1 MKGISS
7 MSTYSTY
14 LITALVLYLFSYIY
28 YLKISHGLGNKATY
42 LQMRRF
48 VPCAILALLPAA
60 LASLPL
66 SSPLFV
72 IPAIIAV
79 LWILTYP
86 TLYFISNHKVSSD
99 FEFHFEA
106 VMGLYFIAWISSLGI
121 LGQQVSWLAIPAT
134 IFITLAELIMLAIP
148 ITQLIYYGLYK
159 ACINENGMEMIQ
171 ETHYNEI
178 IEYIKSMP
186 LMLNI
191 TAFFGSICI
200 TLIVLFFNYQEL
212 IISHPKPIIN
222 LVVIAAVAI
231 FLSTYLWKKKHG
243 VFIRTAIVEFYL
255 DVKEYL
261 ATNLQYTKNMQERI
275 SKLQVTTL
283 DKSTKPHTILLIIGE
298 SESRDYM
305 KAFNKDYP
313 LETTPWLSEMEQSKN
328 FILFPNAFS
337 IGANTVLAVS
347 NALTEINQYNDK
359 KFYESCSII
368 DIAHAAGY
376 KVHWYSNQGH
386 LGSADTPVTLIA
398 NTADVAKWTK
408 QELNQVQYDE
418 SLLPYLQ
425 ELNPT
430 QNNFLV
436 VHLKGSH
443 FNFLN
448 RYPESFT
455 KFGTPGKYELELNYA
470 NSVAYTD
477 YVLEKIF
484 SYAKQNLNL
493 QAMVYFSDHA
503 TVPDKRRSPNFEG
516 LASVRIPLFT
526 YFADEYIAE
535 HKMTYATLKQHENYY
550 WTNDLAYEL
559 LCSILSIKSNCF
571 DEENSLASEKFR
583 FKREDLRTNNRKE
596 KIC

>member
-1 MKGISS
+1 MIYINK
-7 MSTYSTY
+7 TYI
-14 LITALVLYLFSYIY
+14 ITAIVFYLFSYIY

-48 VPCAILALLPAA
+48 IPCAILAVMPAA

-72 IPAIIAV
+72 IPTIIAI
-79 LWILTYP
+79 LWIFTYP
-86 TLYFISNHKVSSD
+86 TLYFISNYKVSSD

-106 VMGLYFIAWISSLGI
+106 VFGLYFIAWISSLGI
-121 LGQQVSWLAIPAT
+121 IAQQFGWLAIPAT
-134 IFITLAELIMLAIP
+134 IFITTAELIMLVA
-148 ITQLIYYGLYK
+148 QLIYYGLYK

-186 LMLNI
+186 IMLNLI
-191 TAFFGSICI
+191 TCLSSIFVTAATLFVNYHEMLI
-200 TLIVLFFNYQEL
+200 T
-212 IISHPKPIIN
+212 KDTPIIN
-222 LVVIAAVAI
+222 LAIIAAIAI

-261 ATNLQYTKNMQERI
+261 ATNLQYSQNMQERI
-275 SKLQVTTL
+275 SELQVTLLNKT
-283 DKSTKPHTILLIIGE
+283 DKPHTILLVIGE
-298 SESRDYM
+298 SASRDYM
-305 KAFNKDYP
+305 KAFNKDYKFD
-313 LETTPWLSEMEQSKN
+313 TTPWLNKMAQSKN

-337 IGANTVLAVS
+337 ILPHTVTAVS
-347 NALTEINQYNDK
+347 NAMTEINQYNDK

-386 LGSADTPVTLIA
+386 LGCADTPVTLIA

-418 SLLPYLQ
+418 SLLPYLD
-425 ELNPT
+425 ELDPEK
-430 QNNFLV
+430 NNFLV
-436 VHLKGSH
+436 VHLKGNH

-448 RYPESFT
+448 RFPESFT
-455 KFGTPGKYELELNYA
+455 KFGTPDKYDLEVNYA
-470 NSVAYTD
+470 DSIAYTD
-477 YVLEKIF
+477 YVLEQIF
-484 SYAKQNLNL
+484 NYAKDKLNL

-516 LASVRIPLFT
+516 LASVRIPFFT
-526 YFADEYIAE
+526 YFSDEYISQ
-535 HKMTYATLKQHENYY
+535 HKEVSATLKKHANLY

-559 LCSILSIKSNCF
+559 LCSIFDIKSNRF
-571 DEENSLASEKFR
+571 DEANSLASEKF
-583 FKREDLRTNNRKE
+583 KYNREDLRTNCGQS
-596 KIC
+596 KI

>member
-1 MKGISS
+1 
-7 MSTYSTY
+7 MSYIDATYI
-14 LITALVLYLFSYIY
+14 ITAVIFYLFSYIY

-42 LQMRRF
+42 LQLRRF
-48 VPCAILALLPAA
+48 IPCAILSMLPAA
-60 LASLPL
+60 LAGLPL
-66 SSPLFV
+66 TSPLFV
-72 IPAIIAV
+72 IPTIIAI
-79 LWILTYP
+79 LWIVTYP

-106 VMGLYFIAWISSLGI
+106 VFGLYFIAWISSLGI
-121 LGQQVSWLAIPAT
+121 IMQQISWLAIPAT
-134 IFITLAELIMLAIP
+134 ILITVAELIMLVIP
-148 ITQLIYYGLYK
+148 VAQLIYYGLYK

-178 IEYIKSMP
+178 IEFIKSMP

-191 TAFFGSICI
+191 FTFLGSICI
-200 TLIVLFFNYQEL
+200 TAIALFVNYQEL
-212 IISHPKPIIN
+212 IIQKDTPIIN
-222 LVVIAAVAI
+222 LAIIAAVAI

-261 ATNLQYTKNMQERI
+261 ATNLQYSQNMQERI
-275 SKLQVTTL
+275 SKLQVTPL
-283 DKSTKPHTILLIIGE
+283 NKDDKPHTILLVIGE

-305 KAFNKDYP
+305 KAFNKEYTYN
-313 LETTPWLSEMEQSKN
+313 TTPWLNKMAQSKN

-337 IGANTVLAVS
+337 IYANTVIAVS

-359 KFYESCSII
+359 KFYEACSVV

-386 LGSADTPVTLIA
+386 LGCADTPVTLIA

-418 SLLPYLQ
+418 SLLPYLD
-425 ELNPT
+425 ELDPEK
-430 QNNFLV
+430 NNFLI
-436 VHLKGSH
+436 VHLKGNH

-448 RYPESFT
+448 RFPESFT
-455 KFGTPGKYELELNYA
+455 KFGTPGKYDLEVNYA
-470 NSVAYTD
+470 DSIAYTD
-477 YVLEKIF
+477 YILEQIF
-484 SYAKQNLNL
+484 KHAKDKLNL

-516 LASVRIPLFT
+516 LASVRIPFFT
-526 YFADEYIAE
+526 YFADEYIAHHQE
-535 HKMTYATLKQHENYY
+535 VFETLKKHENFY

-559 LCSILSIKSNCF
+559 LCSVLDVKSNRF
-571 DEENSLASEKFR
+571 DEANSLASEKFKY
-583 FKREDLRTNNRKE
+583 KREDLRTNCGQTR
-596 KIC
+596 I

>member
-1 MKGISS
+1 
-7 MSTYSTY
+7 MSYIDTTYI
-14 LITALVLYLFSYIY
+14 ITAVVFYLFSYIY

-42 LQMRRF
+42 LQLRRF
-48 VPCAILALLPAA
+48 IPCAILSVLPAA
-60 LASLPL
+60 LAGLPL
-66 SSPLFV
+66 TSPLFV
-72 IPAIIAV
+72 IPTIIAI
-79 LWILTYP
+79 LWIVTYP

-106 VMGLYFIAWISSLGI
+106 VFGLYFIAWISSLGI
-121 LGQQVSWLAIPAT
+121 IMQQISWLAIPAT
-134 IFITLAELIMLAIP
+134 ILITVAELIMLSIP
-148 ITQLIYYGLYK
+148 VAQLIYYGLYK

-178 IEYIKSMP
+178 IEFIKSMP
-186 LMLNI
+186 LVLNI
-191 TAFFGSICI
+191 FTFLGSICV
-200 TLIVLFFNYQEL
+200 TAAALFVNYQEM
-212 IISHPKPIIN
+212 IIQKNTPIVN
-222 LVVIAAVAI
+222 LAIIVAIAI

-261 ATNLQYTKNMQERI
+261 ATNLQYSQNMQERI
-275 SKLQVTTL
+275 SKLQVTPL
-283 DKSTKPHTILLIIGE
+283 NKDDKPHTILLVIGE

-305 KAFNKDYP
+305 KAFNKEYKYN
-313 LETTPWLSEMEQSKN
+313 TTPWLDKMAQSKN

-337 IGANTVLAVS
+337 IYANTVIAVS

-359 KFYESCSII
+359 KFYESCSVI

-386 LGSADTPVTLIA
+386 LGCADTPVTLIA

-418 SLLPYLQ
+418 SLLPYLD
-425 ELNPT
+425 ELNPEK
-430 QNNFLV
+430 NNFLI
-436 VHLKGSH
+436 VHLKGNH

-448 RYPESFT
+448 RFPESFT
-455 KFGTPGKYELELNYA
+455 KFGTPGKYDLEVNYA
-470 NSVAYTD
+470 DSIAYTD
-477 YVLEKIF
+477 YILEQIF
-484 SYAKQNLNL
+484 NHAKNKLNL

-516 LASVRIPLFT
+516 LASVRIPFFT
-526 YFADEYIAE
+526 YFADEYIAQ
-535 HKMTYATLKQHENYY
+535 HKEVYDTLKKHENFY

-559 LCSILSIKSNCF
+559 LCSVLDVKSNRF
-571 DEENSLASEKFR
+571 DEANSLASEKFKY
-583 FKREDLRTNNRKE
+583 KREDLRTNCGQTR
-596 KIC
+596 I

>member
-1 MKGISS
+1 MSNITPYIITGIC
-7 MSTYSTY
+7 
-14 LITALVLYLFSYIY
+14 LYLFSYIY

-48 VPCAILALLPAA
+48 VPCAILAVLPAA

-72 IPAIIAV
+72 ISAIIAV

-121 LGQQVSWLAIPAT
+121 LAQQVSWLAIPAT
-134 IFITLAELIMLAIP
+134 IFITLAELMMLAIP
-148 ITQLIYYGLYK
+148 VAQLIYYGLYK

-191 TAFFGSICI
+191 AAFFGSILI

-212 IISHPKPIIN
+212 IISQSTPIIN
-222 LVVIAAVAI
+222 LAVIAAVAI

-261 ATNLQYTKNMQERI
+261 ATNLQYTQNMQERI

-493 QAMVYFSDHA
+493 QAMFYFSDHA

>member
-1 MKGISS
+1 MFYLLLHKNIISFPSIILFQKYFCQVYHHPRLLLQQLTTQSIITIIYLSAIIPLFLKGISS

-48 VPCAILALLPAA
+48 VPCAILAVLPIA
-60 LASLPL
+60 LARISLT
-66 SSPLFV
+66 SPLFL
-72 IPAIIAV
+72 IPTIIAV

-86 TLYFISNHKVSSD
+86 TIYFISNHKVSSD

-106 VMGLYFIAWISSLGI
+106 VFGLYFVAWISSLGI
-121 LGQQVSWLAIPAT
+121 FAQQASWLSIPAT
-134 IFITLAELIMLAIP
+134 IFLSLAELIMLAIP
-148 ITQLIYYGLYK
+148 VAQLIYYALYK

-186 LMLNI
+186 LLLNI
-191 TAFFGSICI
+191 T
-200 TLIVLFFNYQEL
+200 V
-212 IISHPKPIIN
+212 IISSIILATAITYAN
-222 LVVIAAVAI
+222 YNELKVTAPLDTISLSIVAIIAI
-231 FLSTYLWKKKHG
+231 FLSSYLWKKKHG

-261 ATNLQYTKNMQERI
+261 ATNLQYTQNMQERI

-347 NALTEINQYNDK
+347 NALTESNQYNDK

-368 DIAHAAGY
+368 DIAHATGY

-425 ELNPT
+425 ELDPT

-443 FNFLN
+443 FNFSN
-448 RYPESFT
+448 RYPRNFT
-455 KFGTPGKYELELNYA
+455 KFGTPGKYELEANYA
-470 NSVAYTD
+470 NSIAYTD
-477 YVLEKIF
+477 SVLEQIF
-484 SYAKQNLNL
+484 NYAKDNLNM

-516 LASVRIPLFT
+516 LASVRIPFFT
-526 YFADEYIAE
+526 YFTV
-535 HKMTYATLKQHENYY
+535 H
-550 WTNDLAYEL
+550 
-559 LCSILSIKSNCF
+559 
-571 DEENSLASEKFR
+571 
-583 FKREDLRTNNRKE
+583 
-596 KIC
+596 

>member
-1 MKGISS
+1 MSNITPYIIAGIC
-7 MSTYSTY
+7 
-14 LITALVLYLFSYIY
+14 LYLFSYIY

-48 VPCAILALLPAA
+48 VPCAILAVLPAA

-106 VMGLYFIAWISSLGI
+106 VFGLYFIAWISSLGI
-121 LGQQVSWLAIPAT
+121 LAQQVSWLAIPAT
-134 IFITLAELIMLAIP
+134 IFITLAELMMLAIP
-148 ITQLIYYGLYK
+148 VAQLIYYGLYK

-191 TAFFGSICI
+191 AAFFCSICI

-212 IISHPKPIIN
+212 IISQSTPIFN
-222 LVVIAAVAI
+222 LAVIAVAAI

-275 SKLQVTTL
+275 SKLQVTSL
-283 DKSTKPHTILLIIGE
+283 NQSQKPQTILLVIGE
-298 SESRDYM
+298 SASRDYM
-305 KAFNKDYP
+305 KAFNKEYKYD
-313 LETTPWLSEMEQSKN
+313 TTPWLDKMAQRKN

-337 IGANTVLAVS
+337 ILPHTVTAVS
-347 NALTEINQYNDK
+347 NAMTEINQYNNK

-368 DIAHAAGY
+368 DIAHKAGY

-386 LGSADTPVTLIA
+386 LGCADTPVTLIA

-418 SLLPYLQ
+418 SLLPYLE
-425 ELNPT
+425 ELDAEK
-430 QNNFLV
+430 NNFLV
-436 VHLKGSH
+436 VHLKGNH

-448 RYPESFT
+448 RFPESFT
-455 KFGTPGKYELELNYA
+455 KFGTPGKYDLEVNYA
-470 NSVAYTD
+470 DSIAYTD
-477 YVLEKIF
+477 YVLEQIF
-484 SYAKQNLNL
+484 NYAKDNLNL

-516 LASVRIPLFT
+516 LASVRIPFFT
-526 YFADEYIAE
+526 YFADEYIAQHQE
-535 HKMTYATLKQHENYY
+535 VYDTLKKHENFY

-559 LCSILSIKSNCF
+559 LCSIFDIKSNHF
-571 DEENSLASEKFR
+571 DEANSLASENFKY
-583 FKREDLRTNNRKE
+583 KREDLRTNCGQS
-596 KIC
+596 KI

>member
-1 MKGISS
+1 

-48 VPCAILALLPAA
+48 VPCAILAVLPSAI
-60 LASLPL
+60 ASLPL
-66 SSPLFV
+66 SSPLFL
-72 IPAIIAV
+72 IPAVIAV

-106 VMGLYFIAWISSLGI
+106 VFGLYFIAWISSLGI
-121 LGQQVSWLAIPAT
+121 LAQQFSWLAIPAT
-134 IFITLAELIMLAIP
+134 IFITLAELMMLAIP
-148 ITQLIYYGLYK
+148 VAQLIYYGLYK

-191 TAFFGSICI
+191 AAFFGSICI

-212 IISHPKPIIN
+212 IISQSTPIIN
-222 LVVIAAVAI
+222 LAVIAVAAI

-261 ATNLQYTKNMQERI
+261 TTNLQYTKNMQERI
-275 SKLQVTTL
+275 SKLQVTSL
-283 DKSTKPHTILLIIGE
+283 NQSQKPQTILLVIGE
-298 SESRDYM
+298 SASRDYM
-305 KAFNKDYP
+305 KAFNKDYKYD
-313 LETTPWLSEMEQSKN
+313 TTPWLDKMAQRKN

-337 IGANTVLAVS
+337 ILPHTVTAVS
-347 NALTEINQYNDK
+347 NAMTEINQYNDK

-368 DIAHAAGY
+368 DIAHKAGY

-386 LGSADTPVTLIA
+386 LGCADTPVTLIA

-418 SLLPYLQ
+418 SLLPYLK
-425 ELNPT
+425 ELNAEK
-430 QNNFLV
+430 NNFLI
-436 VHLKGSH
+436 VHLKGNH

-455 KFGTPGKYELELNYA
+455 KFGTPGKYDLEVNYA
-470 NSVAYTD
+470 NSIAYTD
-477 YVLEKIF
+477 YVLEQIF
-484 SYAKQNLNL
+484 NYAKDNLNL

-516 LASVRIPLFT
+516 LASVRIPFFT
-526 YFADEYIAE
+526 YFADEYIAQHQE
-535 HKMTYATLKQHENYY
+535 VYDTLKKHENFY

-559 LCSILSIKSNCF
+559 LCSIFDIESNHF
-571 DEENSLASEKFR
+571 DETNSLASEQFKY
-583 FKREDLRTNNRKE
+583 KREDLRTNCGQS
-596 KIC
+596 KI

>member
-1 MKGISS
+1 MIYINK
-7 MSTYSTY
+7 TYI
-14 LITALVLYLFSYIY
+14 ITAIVFYLFSYIY

-48 VPCAILALLPAA
+48 IPCAILAVMPAA

-72 IPAIIAV
+72 IPTIIAI
-79 LWILTYP
+79 LWIFTYP
-86 TLYFISNHKVSSD
+86 TLYFISNYKVSSD

-106 VMGLYFIAWISSLGI
+106 VFGLYFIAWISSLGI
-121 LGQQVSWLAIPAT
+121 IAQQFGWLAIPAT
-134 IFITLAELIMLAIP
+134 IFITTA
-148 ITQLIYYGLYK
+148 QLIYYGLYK

-186 LMLNI
+186 IMLNLI
-191 TAFFGSICI
+191 TCLSSIFVTAATLFVNYHEMLI
-200 TLIVLFFNYQEL
+200 T
-212 IISHPKPIIN
+212 KDTPIIN
-222 LVVIAAVAI
+222 LAIIAAIAI

-261 ATNLQYTKNMQERI
+261 ATNLQYSQNMQERI
-275 SKLQVTTL
+275 SELQVTLLNKT
-283 DKSTKPHTILLIIGE
+283 DKPHTILLVIGE
-298 SESRDYM
+298 SASRDYM
-305 KAFNKDYP
+305 KAFNKDYKFD
-313 LETTPWLSEMEQSKN
+313 TTPWLNKMAQSKN

-337 IGANTVLAVS
+337 ILPHTVTAVS
-347 NALTEINQYNDK
+347 NAMTEINQYNDK

-386 LGSADTPVTLIA
+386 LGCADTPVTLIA

-418 SLLPYLQ
+418 SLLPYLD
-425 ELNPT
+425 ELDPEK
-430 QNNFLV
+430 NNFLV
-436 VHLKGSH
+436 VHLKGNH

-448 RYPESFT
+448 RFPESFT
-455 KFGTPGKYELELNYA
+455 KFGTPGKYDLEVNYA
-470 NSVAYTD
+470 DSIAYTD
-477 YVLEKIF
+477 YVLEQIF
-484 SYAKQNLNL
+484 NYAKDKLNL

-516 LASVRIPLFT
+516 LASVRIPFFT
-526 YFADEYIAE
+526 YFSDEYISQ
-535 HKMTYATLKQHENYY
+535 HKEVSATLKKHVNLY

-559 LCSILSIKSNCF
+559 LCSIFDIKSNRF
-571 DEENSLASEKFR
+571 DEANSLASEKF
-583 FKREDLRTNNRKE
+583 KYNREDLRTNCGQS
-596 KIC
+596 KI

>member
-1 MKGISS
+1 MIYIHT
-7 MSTYSTY
+7 TYI
-14 LITALVLYLFSYIY
+14 ITAIVFYLFSYIY

-48 VPCAILALLPAA
+48 VPCAILAVLPAA

-66 SSPLFV
+66 SSPLFL
-72 IPAIIAV
+72 IPAVIAV

-106 VMGLYFIAWISSLGI
+106 VFGLYFIAWISSLGI
-121 LGQQVSWLAIPAT
+121 LAQQVSWLAIPAT

-148 ITQLIYYGLYK
+148 IAQLIYYGLYK

-231 FLSTYLWKKKHG
+231 FLSTYLWKKKQG

-261 ATNLQYTKNMQERI
+261 ATNLQYTQNMQERI

-368 DIAHAAGY
+368 DIAHATGY

-425 ELNPT
+425 ELDPT

-448 RYPESFT
+448 RYPKSFT
-455 KFGTPGKYELELNYA
+455 KFGMPGKYDLELNYA
-470 NSVAYTD
+470 NSITYTD

-484 SYAKQNLNL
+484 SYAKENLNL

-516 LASVRIPLFT
+516 LASVRIPFFT
-526 YFADEYIAE
+526 YFADEYIAQHQE
-535 HKMTYATLKQHENYY
+535 VYDTLKKHENFY

-559 LCSILSIKSNCF
+559 LCSIFDIKSNHF
-571 DEENSLASEKFR
+571 DEANSLASEKFKY
-583 FKREDLRTNNRKE
+583 KREDLRTNCGQS
-596 KIC
+596 KI

>member
-1 MKGISS
+1 MF
-7 MSTYSTY
+7 
-14 LITALVLYLFSYIY
+14 YLFSYIY

-48 VPCAILALLPAA
+48 IPCAILAVLPAA
-60 LASLPL
+60 LAGLPL
-66 SSPLFV
+66 MSPLFV
-72 IPAIIAV
+72 IPTIIA
-79 LWILTYP
+79 LFWIFTYP

-106 VMGLYFIAWISSLGI
+106 VFGLYFIAWISSLGI
-121 LGQQVSWLAIPAT
+121 IMQQVNWLAIPAT
-134 IFITLAELIMLAIP
+134 IIITIAELIMLAIP
-148 ITQLIYYGLYK
+148 VAQLIYYGLYK

-186 LMLNI
+186 IMLNI
-191 TAFFGSICI
+191 ITFLGSIFV
-200 TLIVLFFNYQEL
+200 TAAMLFVNYQEMVIHKNTPL
-212 IISHPKPIIN
+212 INMAIISAI
-222 LVVIAAVAI
+222 AI

-261 ATNLQYTKNMQERI
+261 ATNLQYTQNMQERI
-275 SKLQVTTL
+275 SKLQVTSL
-283 DKSTKPHTILLIIGE
+283 NKSQKPQTILIVIGE
-298 SESRDYM
+298 SASRDYM
-305 KAFNKDYP
+305 KAFNKEYKYN
-313 LETTPWLSEMEQSKN
+313 TTPWLDRMAQSKN

-337 IGANTVLAVS
+337 ILPGTVIAVS
-347 NALTEINQYNDK
+347 NAMTEINQYNDK

-368 DIAHAAGY
+368 DIAHKAGY

-408 QELNQVQYDE
+408 QELNQIQYDE
-418 SLLPYLQ
+418 SLLDYLG
-425 ELNPT
+425 ELDT
-430 QNNFLV
+430 TKNNFLV

-455 KFGTPGKYELELNYA
+455 KFGTAGKYELELNYA
-470 NSVAYTD
+470 NSIAYTD
-477 YVLEKIF
+477 SVLEQIF
-484 SYAKQNLNL
+484 NYAKDNLNL

-516 LASVRIPLFT
+516 LASVRIPFFT
-526 YFADEYIAE
+526 YFADEYIAQHQE
-535 HKMTYATLKQHENYY
+535 VYDTLKKHENFY

-559 LCSILSIKSNCF
+559 LCSILDIKSNHF
-571 DEENSLASEKFR
+571 DETNSLASEKFKY
-583 FKREDLRTNNRKE
+583 KREDLRTNCGQS
-596 KIC
+596 KI

>member
-1 MKGISS
+1 MIYINKI
-7 MSTYSTY
+7 YI
-14 LITALVLYLFSYIY
+14 ITAIVFYLFSYIY

-48 VPCAILALLPAA
+48 IPCAILAVLPAA
-60 LASLPL
+60 LAGLPL
-66 SSPLFV
+66 MSPLFV
-72 IPAIIAV
+72 IPTIIA
-79 LWILTYP
+79 LFWIFTYP

-106 VMGLYFIAWISSLGI
+106 VFGLYFIAWISSLGI
-121 LGQQVSWLAIPAT
+121 IMQQVNWLAIPAT
-134 IFITLAELIMLAIP
+134 IIITIAELIMLAIP
-148 ITQLIYYGLYK
+148 VAQLIYYGLYK

-186 LMLNI
+186 IMLNI
-191 TAFFGSICI
+191 ITFLGSIFV
-200 TLIVLFFNYQEL
+200 TAAMLFVNYQEMVIHKNTPL
-212 IISHPKPIIN
+212 INMAIISAI
-222 LVVIAAVAI
+222 AI

-261 ATNLQYTKNMQERI
+261 ATNLQYTQNMQERI
-275 SKLQVTTL
+275 SKLQVTSL
-283 DKSTKPHTILLIIGE
+283 NKSQKPQTILIVIGE
-298 SESRDYM
+298 SASRDYM
-305 KAFNKDYP
+305 KAFNKEYKYN
-313 LETTPWLSEMEQSKN
+313 TTPWLDRMAQSKN

-337 IGANTVLAVS
+337 ILPGTVIAVS
-347 NALTEINQYNDK
+347 NAMTEINQYNDK

-368 DIAHAAGY
+368 DIAHKAGY

-408 QELNQVQYDE
+408 QELNQIQYDE
-418 SLLPYLQ
+418 SLLDYLG
-425 ELNPT
+425 ELDT
-430 QNNFLV
+430 TKNNFLV

-455 KFGTPGKYELELNYA
+455 KFGTAGKYELELNYS
-470 NSVAYTD
+470 NSIAYTD
-477 YVLEKIF
+477 SVLEQIF
-484 SYAKQNLNL
+484 NYAKDNLNL

-516 LASVRIPLFT
+516 LASVRIPFFT
-526 YFADEYIAE
+526 YFADEYIAQ
-535 HKMTYATLKQHENYY
+535 HQKIYDTLKKHENFY

-559 LCSILSIKSNCF
+559 LCSILDIKSNHF
-571 DEENSLASEKFR
+571 DETNSLASEKFKY
-583 FKREDLRTNNRKE
+583 KREDLRTNCGQS
-596 KIC
+596 KI

>member
-1 MKGISS
+1 

-48 VPCAILALLPAA
+48 VPCAILAVLPAV

-72 IPAIIAV
+72 IPTLIAV

-121 LGQQVSWLAIPAT
+121 LAQQVSWLAIPAT
-134 IFITLAELIMLAIP
+134 IFITLAEILMLAIP
-148 ITQLIYYGLYK
+148 VAQLIYYGLYK

-186 LMLNI
+186 SMLNI
-191 TAFFGSICI
+191 AAFFGSILI

-212 IISHPKPIIN
+212 IISQSTPIIN
-222 LVVIAAVAI
+222 LAVIAAVAI

-261 ATNLQYTKNMQERI
+261 ATNLQYTQNMQERI

-583 FKREDLRTNNRKE
+583 YKRKDLRTNCGQI
-596 KIC
+596 KI

>member
-1 MKGISS
+1 
-7 MSTYSTY
+7 MSYIDTTYI
-14 LITALVLYLFSYIY
+14 ITAVIFYLFSYIY

-42 LQMRRF
+42 LQLRRF
-48 VPCAILALLPAA
+48 IPCAILSVLPAA
-60 LASLPL
+60 LAGLPL
-66 SSPLFV
+66 TSPLFV
-72 IPAIIAV
+72 IPTIIAI
-79 LWILTYP
+79 LWIVTYP

-106 VMGLYFIAWISSLGI
+106 VFGLYFIAWISSLGI
-121 LGQQVSWLAIPAT
+121 IMQQISWLAIPAT
-134 IFITLAELIMLAIP
+134 ILITVAELIMLSIP
-148 ITQLIYYGLYK
+148 VAQLIYYGLYK

-178 IEYIKSMP
+178 IEFIKSMP
-186 LMLNI
+186 LVLNI
-191 TAFFGSICI
+191 VTFLGSICV
-200 TLIVLFFNYQEL
+200 TAAALFVNYQEM
-212 IISHPKPIIN
+212 IIQKNTPIVN
-222 LVVIAAVAI
+222 LAIIVAIAI

-261 ATNLQYTKNMQERI
+261 ATNLQYSQNMQERI
-275 SKLQVTTL
+275 SKLQVTPL
-283 DKSTKPHTILLIIGE
+283 NKDDKPHTILLVIGE

-305 KAFNKDYP
+305 KAFNKEYKYN
-313 LETTPWLSEMEQSKN
+313 TTPWLDKMAQSKN

-337 IGANTVLAVS
+337 IYANTVIAVS

-359 KFYESCSII
+359 KFYESCSVV

-386 LGSADTPVTLIA
+386 LGCADTPVTLIA

-418 SLLPYLQ
+418 SLLPYLD
-425 ELNPT
+425 ELNPEK
-430 QNNFLV
+430 NKFLI
-436 VHLKGSH
+436 VHLKGNH

-448 RYPESFT
+448 RFPESFT
-455 KFGTPGKYELELNYA
+455 KFGTPGKYDLEVNYA
-470 NSVAYTD
+470 DSIAYTD
-477 YVLEKIF
+477 YILEQIF
-484 SYAKQNLNL
+484 NHAKDKLNL

-516 LASVRIPLFT
+516 LASVRIPFFT
-526 YFADEYIAE
+526 YFADEYIAQ
-535 HKMTYATLKQHENYY
+535 HKEVYDTLKKHANLY

-559 LCSILSIKSNCF
+559 LCSIFDIKSNRF
-571 DEENSLASEKFR
+571 DETNSLASEKFKY
-583 FKREDLRTNNRKE
+583 KREDLRTNCGQS
-596 KIC
+596 KI

>member
-1 MKGISS
+1 
-7 MSTYSTY
+7 MSYIDTTYI
-14 LITALVLYLFSYIY
+14 ITAVVFYLFSYIY

-42 LQMRRF
+42 LQLRRF
-48 VPCAILALLPAA
+48 IPCAILSVLPAA
-60 LASLPL
+60 LAGLPL

-72 IPAIIAV
+72 IPTIIAI
-79 LWILTYP
+79 LWIVTYP

-106 VMGLYFIAWISSLGI
+106 VFGLYFIAWISSSGI
-121 LGQQVSWLAIPAT
+121 IMQQISWLAIPAT
-134 IFITLAELIMLAIP
+134 ILITVAELIMLSIP
-148 ITQLIYYGLYK
+148 VAQLIYYGLYK

-178 IEYIKSMP
+178 IEFIKSMP
-186 LMLNI
+186 LVLNI
-191 TAFFGSICI
+191 VTFLGSICV
-200 TLIVLFFNYQEL
+200 TAAALFVNYQEM
-212 IISHPKPIIN
+212 IIQKNTSIFN
-222 LVVIAAVAI
+222 LAIIAAIAI

-261 ATNLQYTKNMQERI
+261 ATNLQYSQNMQERI
-275 SKLQVTTL
+275 SKLQVTPL
-283 DKSTKPHTILLIIGE
+283 NKDDKPHTILLVIGE

-305 KAFNKDYP
+305 KAFNKEYKYN
-313 LETTPWLSEMEQSKN
+313 TTPWLNKMAQSKS

-337 IGANTVLAVS
+337 IYANTVIAVS

-359 KFYESCSII
+359 KFYESCSVV

-386 LGSADTPVTLIA
+386 LGCADTPVTLIA

-418 SLLPYLQ
+418 SLLPYLD
-425 ELNPT
+425 ELNPEK
-430 QNNFLV
+430 NNFLI
-436 VHLKGSH
+436 VHLKGNH

-448 RYPESFT
+448 RFPESFT
-455 KFGTPGKYELELNYA
+455 KFGTPGKYDLEVNYA
-470 NSVAYTD
+470 DSIAYTD
-477 YVLEKIF
+477 YVLEQIF
-484 SYAKQNLNL
+484 NYAKEKLNL

-516 LASVRIPLFT
+516 LASVRIPFFT
-526 YFADEYIAE
+526 YFADEYIAHHQE
-535 HKMTYATLKQHENYY
+535 VFETLKKHEDFY

-559 LCSILSIKSNCF
+559 LCSVLDVKSNRF
-571 DEENSLASEKFR
+571 DEANSLASEKFKY
-583 FKREDLRTNNRKE
+583 KREDLRTNCGQTR
-596 KIC
+596 I

>member
-1 MKGISS
+1 
-7 MSTYSTY
+7 
-14 LITALVLYLFSYIY
+14 
-28 YLKISHGLGNKATY
+28 
-42 LQMRRF
+42 MRRF
-48 VPCAILALLPAA
+48 VPCAILAVLPAA

-106 VMGLYFIAWISSLGI
+106 VFGLYFIAWISSLGI
-121 LGQQVSWLAIPAT
+121 LAQQVSWLAIPAT
-134 IFITLAELIMLAIP
+134 IFITLAELMMLAIP
-148 ITQLIYYGLYK
+148 VAQLIYYGLYK

-186 LMLNI
+186 LAINI
-191 TAFFGSICI
+191 SVLLGTFIV
-200 TLIVLFFNYQEL
+200 TLATVISNYQTISTSNSIDNISL
-212 IISHPKPIIN
+212 II
-222 LVVIAAVAI
+222 IAATVI
-231 FLSTYLWKKKHG
+231 FLSIYLWKKKHG

-255 DVKEYL
+255 DIKEYL
-261 ATNLQYTKNMQERI
+261 AANMQYTQNMQERI
-275 SKLQVTTL
+275 STLNVTPL
-283 DKSTKPHTILLIIGE
+283 SKSTKPHTIILVIGE
-298 SESRDYM
+298 SASRDYM
-305 KAFNKDYP
+305 KAFNKNYKYN
-313 LETTPWLSEMEQSKN
+313 TTPWLNQMDQHKN

-347 NALTEINQYNDK
+347 NAMTEINQYNDK

-368 DIAHAAGY
+368 DIAHMAGY

-386 LGSADTPVTLIA
+386 LGCADTPVTLIA

-408 QELNQVQYDE
+408 QELNQIQYDE
-418 SLLPYLQ
+418 SLLDYLG
-425 ELNPT
+425 ELDT
-430 QNNFLV
+430 TKNNFLV
-436 VHLKGSH
+436 IHLKGSH

-455 KFGTPGKYELELNYA
+455 KFGTPNKYELELNYA
-470 NSVAYTD
+470 NSIAYTD
-477 YVLEKIF
+477 SVLEQIF
-484 SYAKQNLNL
+484 KYAKEKLNL

-516 LASVRIPLFT
+516 LASVRIPFFT
-526 YFADEYIAE
+526 YFADEYITQHQE
-535 HKMTYATLKQHENYY
+535 VYDTLKKHENFY

-559 LCSILSIKSNCF
+559 LCSIFDIESNHF
-571 DEENSLASEKFR
+571 DETNSLASEQFKY
-583 FKREDLRTNNRKE
+583 KREDLRTNCGQS
-596 KIC
+596 KI

>member
-1 MKGISS
+1 
-7 MSTYSTY
+7 MSYIDATYI
-14 LITALVLYLFSYIY
+14 ITAVVFYLFSYIY

-42 LQMRRF
+42 LQLRRF
-48 VPCAILALLPAA
+48 IPCAILSVLPAA
-60 LASLPL
+60 LAGLPL
-66 SSPLFV
+66 TSPLFV
-72 IPAIIAV
+72 IPTIIAI
-79 LWILTYP
+79 LWIVTYP

-106 VMGLYFIAWISSLGI
+106 VFGLYFIAWISSLGI
-121 LGQQVSWLAIPAT
+121 IMQQISWLAIPAT
-134 IFITLAELIMLAIP
+134 ILITVAELIMLSIP
-148 ITQLIYYGLYK
+148 VAQLIYYGLYK

-178 IEYIKSMP
+178 IEFIKSMP
-186 LMLNI
+186 LVLNI
-191 TAFFGSICI
+191 FTFLGSICV
-200 TLIVLFFNYQEL
+200 TAAALFVNYQEM
-212 IISHPKPIIN
+212 IIQKNTPIVN
-222 LVVIAAVAI
+222 LAIIAAIAI

-261 ATNLQYTKNMQERI
+261 ATNLQYSQNMQERI
-275 SKLQVTTL
+275 SKLQVTPFNK
-283 DKSTKPHTILLIIGE
+283 DDKPHTILLVIGE

-305 KAFNKDYP
+305 KAFNKEYKYN
-313 LETTPWLSEMEQSKN
+313 TTPWLDKMVQSKN

-337 IGANTVLAVS
+337 IYANTVIAVS

-359 KFYESCSII
+359 KFYESCSVV

-386 LGSADTPVTLIA
+386 LGCADTPVTLIA

-418 SLLPYLQ
+418 SLLPYLD
-425 ELNPT
+425 ELDPEK
-430 QNNFLV
+430 NNFLI
-436 VHLKGSH
+436 VHLKGNH

-448 RYPESFT
+448 RFPESFT
-455 KFGTPGKYELELNYA
+455 KFGTPGKYDLEVNYA
-470 NSVAYTD
+470 DSIAYTD
-477 YVLEKIF
+477 YILEQIF
-484 SYAKQNLNL
+484 NHAKNKLNL

-516 LASVRIPLFT
+516 LASVRIPFFT
-526 YFADEYIAE
+526 YFADEYIAQ
-535 HKMTYATLKQHENYY
+535 HKEVYDTLKMHENFY

-559 LCSILSIKSNCF
+559 LCSILDVKSNRF
-571 DEENSLASEKFR
+571 DEANSLASEKFKY
-583 FKREDLRTNNRKE
+583 KREDLRTNCGQTR
-596 KIC
+596 I

>member
-1 MKGISS
+1 

-48 VPCAILALLPAA
+48 VPCAILAVLPIA
-60 LASLPL
+60 LARISLT
-66 SSPLFV
+66 SPLFL
-72 IPAIIAV
+72 IPTIIAV

-86 TLYFISNHKVSSD
+86 TIYFISNHKVSSD

-106 VMGLYFIAWISSLGI
+106 VFGLYFVAWISSLGI
-121 LGQQVSWLAIPAT
+121 FAQQASWLSIPAT
-134 IFITLAELIMLAIP
+134 IFLSLAELIMLAIP
-148 ITQLIYYGLYK
+148 VAQLIYYALYK

-186 LMLNI
+186 LLLNI
-191 TAFFGSICI
+191 T
-200 TLIVLFFNYQEL
+200 V
-212 IISHPKPIIN
+212 IISSIILATAITYAN
-222 LVVIAAVAI
+222 YNELKVTAPLDTISLSIVAIIAI
-231 FLSTYLWKKKHG
+231 FLSSYLWKKKHG

-261 ATNLQYTKNMQERI
+261 ATNLQYTQNMQERI

-368 DIAHAAGY
+368 DIAHATGY

-425 ELNPT
+425 ELDPT

-448 RYPESFT
+448 RYPKSFT
-455 KFGTPGKYELELNYA
+455 KFGTPGKYDLELNYA
-470 NSVAYTD
+470 NSITYTD

-484 SYAKQNLNL
+484 SYAKENLNL

-535 HKMTYATLKQHENYY
+535 HKKTYATLKQHENYY

-559 LCSILSIKSNCF
+559 LCSILNIKSNGF

-596 KIC
+596 KIY

>member
-1 MKGISS
+1 
-7 MSTYSTY
+7 
-14 LITALVLYLFSYIY
+14 
-28 YLKISHGLGNKATY
+28 
-42 LQMRRF
+42 MRRF
-48 VPCAILALLPAA
+48 IPCAILAVMPAA

-72 IPAIIAV
+72 IPTIIAI
-79 LWILTYP
+79 LWIFTYP

-106 VMGLYFIAWISSLGI
+106 VFGLYFIAWISSFGI
-121 LGQQVSWLAIPAT
+121 IAQQFAWLAIPAT
-134 IFITLAELIMLAIP
+134 IFITIAELIMLAIP
-148 ITQLIYYGLYK
+148 VAQLIYYSLYK
-159 ACINENGMEMIQ
+159 ACINETAIEMIQ
-171 ETHYNEI
+171 GTDYNET
-178 IEYIKSMP
+178 IEFFKSMP
-186 LMLNI
+186 IMLNI
-191 TAFFGSICI
+191 ITFLGSIFI
-200 TLIVLFFNYQEL
+200 TVAALFVNYQEM
-212 IISHPKPIIN
+212 IIQRDTPIIN
-222 LVVIAAVAI
+222 LAIISAITI

-261 ATNLQYTKNMQERI
+261 ATNLQYGQNMQERI
-275 SKLQVTTL
+275 SELLVTPL
-283 DKSTKPHTILLIIGE
+283 NKNDKPHTILLVIGE
-298 SESRDYM
+298 SASRDYM
-305 KAFNKDYP
+305 KAFNKEYKYD
-313 LETTPWLSEMEQSKN
+313 TTPWLDKMKESKN

-347 NALTEINQYNDK
+347 NAMTEINQYNDK
-359 KFYESCSII
+359 KFYNACSII

-418 SLLPYLQ
+418 SLLPYLE
-425 ELNPT
+425 ELNPAK
-430 QNNFLV
+430 NNFLV
-436 VHLKGSH
+436 VHLTGSH

-455 KFGTPGKYELELNYA
+455 KFSTPGKYDLEVNYA
-470 NSVAYTD
+470 DSIAYTD
-477 YVLEKIF
+477 YVLEQIF
-484 SYAKQNLNL
+484 NYAKDKLNL

-516 LASVRIPLFT
+516 LASVRIPFFT
-526 YFADEYIAE
+526 YFADEYIAQHQE
-535 HKMTYATLKQHENYY
+535 VYDTLKKHENFY

-559 LCSILSIKSNCF
+559 LCSIFDIKSNHF
-571 DEENSLASEKFR
+571 DEANSLASESFKY
-583 FKREDLRTNNRKE
+583 KREDLRTNCGQS
-596 KIC
+596 KI

>member
-1 MKGISS
+1 MKGISY
-7 MSTYSTY
+7 MSTDSTY
-14 LITALVLYLFSYIY
+14 LITVLVLYLFSYIY

-48 VPCAILALLPAA
+48 VPCAILAVLPAA

-121 LGQQVSWLAIPAT
+121 LAQQVSWLAIPAT
-134 IFITLAELIMLAIP
+134 IFITLAEILMLAIP
-148 ITQLIYYGLYK
+148 VAQLIYYGLYK

-191 TAFFGSICI
+191 AAFFGSILI

-212 IISHPKPIIN
+212 IISQSKPIIN
-222 LVVIAAVAI
+222 LAVIAAVAI

-261 ATNLQYTKNMQERI
+261 ATNLQYTQNMQERI

>member
-1 MKGISS
+1 
-7 MSTYSTY
+7 MSYIDTTYI
-14 LITALVLYLFSYIY
+14 ITAIVFYLFSYIY
-28 YLKISHGLGNKATY
+28 YLKISHGLGKRATY

-48 VPCAILALLPAA
+48 IPCAILAVLPAA
-60 LASLPL
+60 LAGLPL

-72 IPAIIAV
+72 ISTITAA
-79 LWILTYP
+79 LWIVTYP

-106 VMGLYFIAWISSLGI
+106 VFGLYFIAWISSLGI
-121 LGQQVSWLAIPAT
+121 IAQQFSWLAIPAT
-134 IFITLAELIMLAIP
+134 IFVTIAELIMLAIP
-148 ITQLIYYGLYK
+148 VAQLIYYGLYK

-178 IEYIKSMP
+178 IEFVKSMP
-186 LMLNI
+186 ILLNI
-191 TAFFGSICI
+191 FTFLGSIFITVIAFF
-200 TLIVLFFNYQEL
+200 VNYQEM
-212 IISHPKPIIN
+212 IIKKDTPIIN
-222 LVVIAAVAI
+222 LAIITAIAI

-261 ATNLQYTKNMQERI
+261 ATNLQYSKNMQDRI
-275 SKLQVTTL
+275 SELKVTL
-283 DKSTKPHTILLIIGE
+283 SNKADKPHTILLVIGE

-305 KAFNKDYP
+305 KAFNKEYKYN
-313 LETTPWLSEMEQSKN
+313 TTPWLDKMAASKN

-337 IGANTVLAVS
+337 IYANTVIAVS
-347 NALTEINQYNDK
+347 NAITEINQYNNK
-359 KFYESCSII
+359 KFYEACSIV
-368 DIAHAAGY
+368 DIARAADY

-418 SLLPYLQ
+418 SLLPYLDELDQ
-425 ELNPT
+425 EK
-430 QNNFLV
+430 NNFLV
-436 VHLKGSH
+436 VHLKGNH

-448 RYPESFT
+448 RFPESFT
-455 KFGTPGKYELELNYA
+455 KFGTPGKYDPEVNYA
-470 NSVAYTD
+470 DSIAYTD
-477 YVLEKIF
+477 YVLEQIF
-484 SYAKQNLNL
+484 NYAKDKLNL

-516 LASVRIPLFT
+516 LASVRIPFFT
-526 YFADEYIAE
+526 YFSDEYIAQ
-535 HKMTYATLKQHENYY
+535 HKEVFNTLKKHENLY

-559 LCSILSIKSNCF
+559 LCSIFDIKSNRF
-571 DEENSLASEKFR
+571 DEANSLASEKFKY
-583 FKREDLRTNNRKE
+583 KREDLRTNCGQT
-596 KIC
+596 KI

>member
-72 IPAIIAV
+72 IPTLIAV

-121 LGQQVSWLAIPAT
+121 LAQQVSWLAIPAT
-134 IFITLAELIMLAIP
+134 IFITLAEILMLAIP
-148 ITQLIYYGLYK
+148 VAQLIYYGLYK

-191 TAFFGSICI
+191 AAFFGSILI

-212 IISHPKPIIN
+212 IISQSKPIIN
-222 LVVIAAVAI
+222 LAVIAAVAI

-261 ATNLQYTKNMQERI
+261 ATNLQYTQNMQERI

-583 FKREDLRTNNRKE
+583 YKRKDLRTNCGQI
-596 KIC
+596 KI

>member
-1 MKGISS
+1 MIYINK
-7 MSTYSTY
+7 TYI
-14 LITALVLYLFSYIY
+14 ITAIVFYLFSYIY

-48 VPCAILALLPAA
+48 IPCAILAVMPAA

-72 IPAIIAV
+72 IPMIIAI
-79 LWILTYP
+79 LWIFTYP

-106 VMGLYFIAWISSLGI
+106 VFGLYFIAWISSFGI
-121 LGQQVSWLAIPAT
+121 IAQQFAWLAIPAT
-134 IFITLAELIMLAIP
+134 IFITIAELIMLAIP
-148 ITQLIYYGLYK
+148 VAQLIYYSLYK
-159 ACINENGMEMIQ
+159 ACINETAIEMIQ
-171 ETHYNEI
+171 GTDYNET
-178 IEYIKSMP
+178 IEFFKSMP
-186 LMLNI
+186 IMLNI
-191 TAFFGSICI
+191 ITFLGSIFI
-200 TLIVLFFNYQEL
+200 TVAALFVNYQEM
-212 IISHPKPIIN
+212 IIQRDTPIIN
-222 LVVIAAVAI
+222 LAIISAITI

-261 ATNLQYTKNMQERI
+261 ATNLQYGQNMQERI
-275 SKLQVTTL
+275 SELLVTPL
-283 DKSTKPHTILLIIGE
+283 NKNDKPHTILLVIGE
-298 SESRDYM
+298 SASRDYM
-305 KAFNKDYP
+305 KAFNKEYKYD
-313 LETTPWLSEMEQSKN
+313 TTPWLDKMKESKN

-347 NALTEINQYNDK
+347 NAMTEINQYNDK
-359 KFYESCSII
+359 KFYNACSII

-418 SLLPYLQ
+418 SLLPYLE
-425 ELNPT
+425 ELNPAK
-430 QNNFLV
+430 NNFLV
-436 VHLKGSH
+436 VHLTGSH

-455 KFGTPGKYELELNYA
+455 KFSTPGKYDLEVNYA
-470 NSVAYTD
+470 DSIAYTD
-477 YVLEKIF
+477 YVLEQLF
-484 SYAKQNLNL
+484 NYAKDKLNL

-516 LASVRIPLFT
+516 LASVRIPFFT
-526 YFADEYIAE
+526 YFANEYIAQHQE
-535 HKMTYATLKQHENYY
+535 VYDTLKKHENFY

-559 LCSILSIKSNCF
+559 LCSIFDIKSNHF
-571 DEENSLASEKFR
+571 DEANSLASESFKY
-583 FKREDLRTNNRKE
+583 KREDLRTNCGQS
-596 KIC
+596 KI